1 MAAAAQLGPIDR
13 GTPRAD
19 VVARMVGLIHE
30 ASACGC
36 RLVVF
41 PELALT
47 PFFPRWHIE
56 DAAEVQ
62 SYFESEMPGPPT
74 QPLFDAA
81 RQAGVAFYLGF
92 AERDPHETGADHLG
106 WNTSVLVDQNGETR
120 LRYRKVHV
128 PCNKRPDASLA
139 QQHLEPWYF
148 KDGDLGFPVA
158 QMMGGR
164 MGMLIC
170 NDRRWPEAWRMF
182 GLQGAELVCLGY
194 NTPSQLPDTP
204 AQNPLRKMHHLLPM
218 QAGAYQNGLWVIASA
233 KAGTEGGC
241 HMMGHS
247 CVIAPSGE
255 VVAQARTDG
264 DELVPYQ
271 IDLDATEEYKRVFD
285 FAAYRRPDAY
295 GLLTQ
300 PHDTDPQK

>member
-1 MAAAAQLGPIDR
+1 
-13 GTPRAD
+13 
-19 VVARMVGLIHE
+19 
-30 ASACGC
+30 
-36 RLVVF
+36 
-41 PELALT
+41 
-47 PFFPRWHIE
+47 
-56 DAAEVQ
+56 
-62 SYFESEMPGPPT
+62 
-74 QPLFDAA
+74 
-81 RQAGVAFYLGF
+81 
-92 AERDPHETGADHLG
+92 
-106 WNTSVLVDQNGETR
+106 
-120 LRYRKVHV
+120 
-128 PCNKRPDASLA
+128 
-139 QQHLEPWYF
+139 
-148 KDGDLGFPVA
+148 
-158 QMMGGR
+158 
-164 MGMLIC
+164 
-170 NDRRWPEAWRMF
+170 
-182 GLQGAELVCLGY
+182 
-194 NTPSQLPDTP
+194 
-204 AQNPLRKMHHLLPM
+204 MHHLLPM